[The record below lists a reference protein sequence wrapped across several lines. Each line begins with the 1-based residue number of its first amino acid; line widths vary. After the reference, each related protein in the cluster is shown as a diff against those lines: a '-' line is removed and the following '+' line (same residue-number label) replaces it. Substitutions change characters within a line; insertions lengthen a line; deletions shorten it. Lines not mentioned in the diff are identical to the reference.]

1 METNNDFAMDDLNNQ
16 ATEFLDVI
24 NTQFR
29 DTNNKEDETG
39 EVYDENDDDYEG
51 EEYEEEEQEE
61 APAGTTSSTLGDV
74 SAPKNESQ
82 LSFQFGKS

>member
-51 EEYEEEEQEE
+51 EEYEEEEEEE
-61 APAGTTSSTLGDV
+61 APAGTTSLTRGDA
-74 SAPKNESQ
+74 SPPKVESQ